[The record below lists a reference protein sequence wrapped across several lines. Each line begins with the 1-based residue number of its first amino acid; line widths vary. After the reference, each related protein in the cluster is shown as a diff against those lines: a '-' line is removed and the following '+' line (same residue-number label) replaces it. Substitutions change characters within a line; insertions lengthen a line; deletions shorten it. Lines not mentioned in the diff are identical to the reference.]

1 MDDSP
6 VNDGPEESSDSTEY
20 RVATEVHGV
29 SEEGEEEEVA
39 FPSLFTRFIDVFF
52 SPGKAMEAVAR
63 NPAWVGALLVGVFL
77 IALATALIPFEMV
90 MDGQRQ
96 AALEAGRDVPEMPE
110 AVTNVMRYVSPII
123 ALFMVTII
131 SFLVAGLYWLIFSF
145 VLGDDGR
152 YRQYLAVGT
161 HASLI
166 TAVVLLALVPLK
178 LMTGDA
184 ALTLNLGNILF
195 FLPEGYLAAAA
206 KALDLIG
213 VWSALVVAQGAHAI
227 DSKRSFVSAAA
238 ILLTITFAIALIVGY
253 LTSR

>member
-1 MDDSP
+1 MDESP
-6 VNDGPEESSDSTEY
+6 VKDGLEESSDSTEDS
-20 RVATEVHGV
+20 VALQVYGV
-29 SEEGEEEEVA
+29 AREGEEEEVA

-90 MDGQRQ
+90 MESQ
-96 AALEAGRDVPEMPE
+96 LEAGRDAPEMPE
-110 AVTNVMRYVSPII
+110 AMMNVMGIITPIFAVIGVTLVS
-123 ALFMVTII
+123 F
-131 SFLVAGLYWLIFSF
+131 FVAGLYWLIFSF
-145 VLGDDGR
+145 MLGDEGR

-166 TAVVLLALVPLK
+166 PAVALLALVPLK
-178 LMTGDA
+178 LKTGDA
-184 ALTLNLGNILF
+184 ALTLNLGNILV

-206 KALDLIG
+206 KAVDLIG

-227 DSKRSFVSAAA
+227 DSKRSFGSAAA

-253 LTSR
+253 FTSR

>member
-1 MDDSP
+1 MDESP
-6 VNDGPEESSDSTEY
+6 VNDGREESSDSTEDSA
-20 RVATEVHGV
+20 ATEVHGV
-29 SEEGEEEEVA
+29 AEEGEKKEVA

-90 MDGQRQ
+90 MEGQRQ
-96 AALEAGRDVPEMPE
+96 AQLEAGRDVPEMPE
-110 AVTNVMRYVSPII
+110 ALVNAMRYISPII
-123 ALFMVTII
+123 ALITVTII

-145 VLGDDGR
+145 MLGDEGR

-166 TAVVLLALVPLK
+166 PAVALLALVPLK

-213 VWSALVVAQGAHAI
+213 VWSVLVVAQGAHAI
-227 DSKRSFVSAAA
+227 DSKRSFGRAAA
-238 ILLTITFAIALIVGY
+238 ILLTLTFAMALIVGY
-253 LTSR
+253 FTSR